1 MEQRI
6 RRIPKVCVLM
16 PPVPAC
22 GFSSFLL
29 LEIGYNANRS
39 NEPTWQDGGQESE
52 EPMAEQTITLTLPDD
67 LYRRFQEHAALKQRS
82 LEEEVLSLATSAL
95 AEDQLP
101 RDIQQAIADL
111 TQLDGASLWQT
122 ARTSHLTQEQSEA
135 IEELLF
141 KQQREGL
148 TVEEKVQLEQL

>member
-1 MEQRI
+1 
-6 RRIPKVCVLM
+6 
-16 PPVPAC
+16 
-22 GFSSFLL
+22 
-29 LEIGYNANRS
+29 
-39 NEPTWQDGGQESE
+39 
-52 EPMAEQTITLTLPDD
+52 MAEQTITLTLPDD

-111 TQLDGASLWQT
+111 AQQDEVALWKT
-122 ARTSHLTQEQSEA
+122 ARNSHLTQEQSET

-148 TVEEKVQLEQL
+148 TIDEKAQLEQLRHEHDKALLVRARAIGLLQDRGQDVKPLFEQP

>member
-1 MEQRI
+1 
-6 RRIPKVCVLM
+6 
-16 PPVPAC
+16 
-22 GFSSFLL
+22 
-29 LEIGYNANRS
+29 
-39 NEPTWQDGGQESE
+39 
-52 EPMAEQTITLTLPDD
+52 MAEQTITLTLPDD

-111 TQLDGASLWQT
+111 TQLDDASLWQT

-148 TVEEKVQLEQL
+148 AAEEKAQLEQLRHEHDKALLVRARAIGLLQDRGQDVKPLFEQP

>member
-1 MEQRI
+1 
-6 RRIPKVCVLM
+6 
-16 PPVPAC
+16 
-22 GFSSFLL
+22 
-29 LEIGYNANRS
+29 
-39 NEPTWQDGGQESE
+39 
-52 EPMAEQTITLTLPDD
+52 MAEQTITLTLPDD

-101 RDIQQAIADL
+101 GEMQQAVADL
-111 TQLDGASLWQT
+111 AQLDETTLWRI

-148 TVEEKVQLEQL
+148 TLEEKGQLEQLRHEHDKALLVRARAIGLLQDRGQDVKPLFEQP

>member
-1 MEQRI
+1 
-6 RRIPKVCVLM
+6 
-16 PPVPAC
+16 
-22 GFSSFLL
+22 
-29 LEIGYNANRS
+29 
-39 NEPTWQDGGQESE
+39 
-52 EPMAEQTITLTLPDD
+52 MAEQTITLTLPDD

-101 RDIQQAIADL
+101 GEMQQAVADL
-111 TQLDGASLWQT
+111 AQLDEAALWQA
-122 ARTSHLTQEQSEA
+122 ARNSHLTQEQSET

-148 TVEEKVQLEQL
+148 TVEEKAQLEQLRHQHDKALLVRARAIGLLQDRGQDVKPLFEQP

>member
-1 MEQRI
+1 
-6 RRIPKVCVLM
+6 
-16 PPVPAC
+16 
-22 GFSSFLL
+22 
-29 LEIGYNANRS
+29 
-39 NEPTWQDGGQESE
+39 
-52 EPMAEQTITLTLPDD
+52 MAGQTITLTLPND

-101 RDIQQAIADL
+101 GDMQQATADL
-111 TQLDGASLWQT
+111 AQMSEAALWRT
-122 ARTSHLTQEQSEA
+122 ARNSHLTQEQSEA

-148 TVEEKVQLEQL
+148 TIVEKVQLEQLRHEHDKALLVRARAIGLLQDRGQDVKPLFEQP

>member
-1 MEQRI
+1 MQTEAMNLPGR
-6 RRIPKVCVLM
+6 
-16 PPVPAC
+16 
-22 GFSSFLL
+22 
-29 LEIGYNANRS
+29 
-39 NEPTWQDGGQESE
+39 WGGQESE
-52 EPMAEQTITLTLPDD
+52 EPMAGQTITLTLPND

-101 RDIQQAIADL
+101 GDMQQATADL
-111 TQLDGASLWQT
+111 AQMSEAALWRT
-122 ARTSHLTQEQSEA
+122 ARNSHLTQEQSEA

-148 TVEEKVQLEQL
+148 TIVEKVQLEQLRHEHDKALLVRARAIGLLQDRGQDVKPLFEQP